1 MVTTRNMT
9 GNVVAKVFENH
20 PNQLEML
27 RTIQGQMEDMQ
38 MRYEEL
44 TTLRVEN
51 ATMRQEQS
59 ARQFMP

>member
-51 ATMRQEQS
+51 ATMRQE
-59 ARQFMP
+59 